1 VVSKAKTS
9 QNKPLFSTGNGEYY
23 LFEVMTVFVLMFCYW
38 NIDHDWNRSVNYA
51 DADEGLYDGSENS
64 TADRLGKVNPMSTA
78 SRLLLAGWG
87 GLCFFSR
94 RSSTINWNSPLLW
107 ASLFFG
113 SLLCLSLFWSIQ
125 FRHTLFKL
133 TVLVAVVVS
142 AIGFASRFPVRQL
155 LEIICFVCIFFIG
168 IGVLSEIV
176 LGTFRPWRGA
186 YRFIGT
192 SHPNTLA
199 IFAAFLC
206 LSARLFL
213 RQGKSQWFAILIV
226 AIGVGVLLLAK
237 SRTTLG
243 GVLAAMLVT
252 QIVSVRGSNRIY
264 LLTGGVFAM
273 GVIAL
278 ASLFLNQQATGQLG
292 SAVAMGRTED
302 VTSLTGRLPLWQEL
316 LHSINKRPM
325 LGYGYLAYWDA
336 NRVEYLSDIFKWEI
350 PHGHNAYLDVC
361 LDVGVLGLG
370 VCFVWLITALVE
382 SLSLYQSTN
391 RIEYAI
397 IFGLVVFAMVNGF
410 GESLFKLPTFHL
422 FALLCF
428 MGSLVFAQPSYEQE
442 TPIMVPATSRR
453 KTRRFSHSLPVR

>member
-1 VVSKAKTS
+1 VVSKDKSTQS
-9 QNKPLFSTGNGEYY
+9 TPVFSTANGKYFV
-23 LFEVMTVFVLMFCYW
+23 FEVMTVIVLMFCYW
-38 NIDHDWNRSVNYA
+38 NIDHHWSRSVNYA
-51 DADEGLYDGSENS
+51 DADEALYDGSENS
-64 TADRLGKVNPMSTA
+64 TADRLGKVNTMSTV

-94 RSSTINWNSPLLW
+94 RSSTINWNSALLW
-107 ASLFFG
+107 ASLSFA
-113 SLLCLSLFWSIQ
+113 SLLCLSIFWSIHFQ
-125 FRHTLFKL
+125 HTLFKL
-133 TVLVAVVVS
+133 TVLIAVVCS
-142 AIGFASRFPVRQL
+142 AIGFASRFPTRQL
-155 LEIICFVCIFFIG
+155 FEMICFVCIFFIG
-168 IGVLSEIV
+168 IGVLSEIAH
-176 LGTFRPWRGA
+176 GTFRPWRGT

-199 IFAAFLC
+199 IFAAILC

-213 RQGKSQWFAILIV
+213 RQGKSRMFALLIV
-226 AIGVGVLLLAK
+226 AIGVGVLVLAK

-243 GVLAAMLVT
+243 GVLVAMLVT

-273 GVIAL
+273 GAIAL
-278 ASLFLNQQATGQLG
+278 ASLFLSQQATGQLG
-292 SAVAMGRTED
+292 NAVAMGRTED

-316 LHSINKRPM
+316 IDSINKRPM

-361 LDVGVLGLG
+361 LDVGVVGLG

-382 SLSLYQSTN
+382 SFGLYQSTN

-410 GESLFKLPTFHL
+410 AESLFKLPTFHL

-428 MGSLVFAQPSYEQE
+428 LGSLVFSQPKHEE
-442 TPIMVPATSRR
+442 NAPVVAPATRR
-453 KTRRFSHSLPVR
+453 PATRHFSHSLPVR